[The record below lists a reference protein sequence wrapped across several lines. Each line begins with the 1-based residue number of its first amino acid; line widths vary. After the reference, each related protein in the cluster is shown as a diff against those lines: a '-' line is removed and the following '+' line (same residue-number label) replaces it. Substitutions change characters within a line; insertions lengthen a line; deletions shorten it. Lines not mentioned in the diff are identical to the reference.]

1 MSGRVYLIGAGPGDP
16 GLFTLRGVTCLHE
29 ADVVVYDYLANPR
42 LLSYAKAGAELIY
55 VGKKGGEADATSQEQ
70 IGRLLIEK
78 ALAGKVVARLKG
90 GDPFI
95 FGRGGEEGEELFQA
109 GIPFEVVS
117 GVTSAVAVPAYAGI
131 PLTHRDYAS
140 TVAFLTGHEDPSKDE
155 SAIAWDKVATGIDT
169 LVFLMGVGN
178 LPDIVDKLVTHG
190 RPKDTPAAVIQWGT
204 KAEQMTVTGTLET
217 IVALVERRGMG
228 PPAILVVGEV
238 VRLRERLEWFER
250 RPLFGKRILITRAR
264 EQAGIFAELLE
275 ARGAEVVQL
284 PLISFSPPD
293 TWKPLDQAI
302 ERLEAYQWV
311 IFTSANGVEAFFLR
325 LRALREDARRLGTA
339 KVCAIGPAT
348 AEALEN
354 HSIIP
359 DLVPAAFRAE
369 GIIEAFEQ
377 HDLHGARILLPRAEV
392 ARDLLPL
399 ELKKR
404 GATVDLVPAYRTVH
418 ADSEGGLLKELLQD
432 RKIDLVTF
440 TSSSTVTHF
449 VELLQ
454 TEDLKAL
461 MEGVRVAC
469 IGPITAGTAEG
480 VGLAVD
486 IMPEQYTIPALAE
499 SIIRYFVASAP
510 ACGPGSL
517 EVAGTN

>member
-1 MSGRVYLIGAGPGDP
+1 MTGKVYLIGAGPGDP

-42 LLSYAKAGAELIY
+42 LLSYAKPGAELIY
-55 VGKKGGEADATSQEQ
+55 AGKKGGEGDTASQEE

-78 ALAGKVVARLKG
+78 ALAGNVVARLKG

-109 GIPFEVVS
+109 GIPFEVIS
-117 GVTSAVAVPAYAGI
+117 GVTSAIAVPAYAGI

-140 TVAFLTGHEDPSKDE
+140 TVAFLTGHEDPSKDD
-155 SAIAWDKVATGIDT
+155 SAIAWDKVATGIGT

-178 LPDIVDKLVTHG
+178 LPNIVDKLVKHG

-204 KAEQMTVTGTLET
+204 KPEQATVAGTLET
-217 IVALVERRGMG
+217 VVGLVEAAGLG

-238 VRLRERLEWFER
+238 VRLRDRLSWFER

-264 EQAGIFAELLE
+264 EQAGNFAELLE
-275 ARGAEVVQL
+275 AQGAEVVQI
-284 PLISFSPPD
+284 PLIKVTPPG

-302 ERLEAYQWV
+302 ERLTTYQWV

-325 LRALREDARRLGTA
+325 LRALRQDARRLGA
-339 KVCAIGPAT
+339 ARICAIGPAT
-348 AEALEN
+348 AEALEK

-359 DLVPAAFRAE
+359 DLVPTAFRAE
-369 GIIEAFEQ
+369 GIIEAFQQ
-377 HDLHGARILLPRAEV
+377 HDLQGAKILLPRAEV

-399 ELKKR
+399 ELKRR
-404 GATVDLVPAYRTVH
+404 GATVDVVSAYRTVQ
-418 ADSEGGLLKELLQD
+418 AGSEGELLKELLKD

-449 VELLQ
+449 VEVLQ

-469 IGPITAGTAEG
+469 IGPIT
-480 VGLAVD
+480 
-486 IMPEQYTIPALAE
+486 
-499 SIIRYFVASAP
+499 
-510 ACGPGSL
+510 
-517 EVAGTN
+517 